1 LKAVTAVDRR
11 IMRSLLFFALVLSC
25 GASVTAQ
32 SGHVTRTVATSDPL
46 LNGDSLNIYLH
57 IPETYV
63 PGVASRLIIGF
74 HGLGNP
80 NNSEQIRQYLTPVG
94 DSINAIVMCPDPYL
108 QDQPRSEAVLHIAYD
123 SVMTWYDID
132 PAQVYITGY
141 SAGSD
146 VAARYVFGDPQYP
159 MKGLIWH
166 SPGFFFSPDLSDP
179 QSIPPVCLCS
189 GSQDFTSI
197 VQTNLLNNNLN
208 SSGIPYLYIAM
219 PGVGHTMDYPAF
231 VPTMRQCIDF
241 IDVNGTTDIVPIG
254 HAGHNVTV
262 RPNLL
267 LKGQQIEIRNLP
279 ESAFVAV
286 HDLHGLPVPIQL
298 SRSDEYSTVEI
309 PSSKSGIF
317 ILQVTLQG
325 EAIAKEKLVLLN

>member
-1 LKAVTAVDRR
+1 MR
-11 IMRSLLFFALVLSC
+11 IALLFFLALFSL
-25 GASVTAQ
+25 ANATAQ
-32 SGHVTRTVATSDPL
+32 SGHLTRTIATSDPL
-46 LNGDSLNIYLH
+46 LNGDSLSIYLH
-57 IPETYV
+57 VPETYEA
-63 PGVASRLIIGF
+63 GVASRLIIGF
-74 HGLGNP
+74 HGLGDP
-80 NNSEQIRQYLTPVG
+80 NNSQQIRQYLTPVG

-132 PAQVYITGY
+132 PEQVYITGY

-197 VQTNLLNNNLN
+197 FQTNLLNNNLN
-208 SSGIPYLYIAM
+208 GSGIPYLYISM
-219 PGVGHTMDYPAF
+219 PGVGHTMDYPAL

-241 IDVNGTTDIVPIG
+241 IDAQYSTHVDNGPFSEIG
-254 HAGHNVTV
+254 L
-262 RPNLL
+262 RPN
-267 LKGQQIEIRNLP
+267 
-279 ESAFVAV
+279 V
-286 HDLHGLPVPIQL
+286 
-298 SRSDEYSTVEI
+298 
-309 PSSKSGIF
+309 
-317 ILQVTLQG
+317 VTAG
-325 EAIAKEKLVLLN
+325 EAIRVTGTEWVGEIAVLDLAGRTVSSSLADGLLVIRASPGHYIVRVTSIRGAVTHTRVLLQ